1 MKIIIVG
8 SGKVGYAIARQLA
21 QEKHDITMV
30 DNEIAH
36 LSRAD
41 STLDVMCIHGSGAS
55 VSVLMDAGARTADL
69 VIAVT
74 GADDT
79 NMVCC
84 LLAKSLGARHTVAR
98 VRNTEYRRDA
108 EILKREIG
116 LDMLINPDLAAAQ
129 EIARILSFPAA
140 ISVEPFAG
148 GRIDMIG
155 LQALPEDSIVGRS
168 LSESHGDRKADVLIC
183 AAQRGD
189 ECIIPNGSFVPQ
201 ADDRLYMVGAKSEL
215 QKMLKAMGRP
225 LHRVKTVALL
235 GGSRISMYLSWELAR
250 TNTHV
255 RIVEQDHEK
264 CLLLSQHLP
273 EAMIIEGDGTDNDLI
288 QAENIFGA
296 DGFVSLTG
304 RDEENLLMA
313 MSARRA
319 GVRKVLAKMTRPNYM
334 ELVQDT
340 GLGSII
346 SPKDIIANQITR
358 YVRALANSQGMAVES
373 LYKLLGGQVEALEFL
388 ATGPSDRLLH
398 VPLKDLTLRSGVLL
412 AAIVRGGATIIPGG
426 LTTIEEGDR
435 VLVIARSMGLKDLAD
450 ILACPLIRTC
460 KTSRASRRGCFF
472 APGGPISFAVERNG
486 AAGGKY
492 AEVLKPPVS
501 SSPFAA
507 ASKSDPCPEARN
519 VPSRRL
525 FMSTHIQ
532 LQRLPQRRVQC
543 RRVRF
548 LAGEKR
554 KGTHRLPDQ
563 QVDAAH
569 RPQAQPRR
577 RLQQRRP
584 PRVVHQIVHHRVPRR
599 RPQKRQVAECRA
611 ARHPQR
617 GGVDHQ
623 PALRRVP
630 RQFIQSA
637 GHGAVGVPRRQRL
650 RPADAAVTHGD
661 AGRTRLRQRMTHRRG
676 RAPRAQQQHLLP
688 AGVGSVPGQTVQK
701 SGAVRVVA
709 DGPSLPET
717 HGVHRAA
724 GRRTAVHLVQQRHDG
739 LLQGHGH
746 VAPGAPAVLRPA
758 HKVRQLTGPHRPH
771 IVAVCRPGLLYHG
784 PVDQRRQT
792 VGHRVADDIQLP
804 HTQAAPPQPA
814 WGAASRP
821 RSGAF
826 SFR

>member
-41 STLDVMCIHGSGAS
+41 STLDVMCVHGSGAS
-55 VSVLMDAGARTADL
+55 ISVLMDAGARTADL

-108 EILKREIG
+108 DILKREIG
-116 LDMLINPDLAAAQ
+116 LDMVINPDLAAAQ

-155 LQALPEDSIVGRS
+155 FQVMESDTICGIPLSQAHRLRQAE
-168 LSESHGDRKADVLIC
+168 VLIC
-183 AAQRGD
+183 AAEHQG
-189 ECIIPNGSFVPQ
+189 EYIIPDGSFTPS
-201 ADDRLYMVGAKSEL
+201 AGDRVYMLGAKPEL
-215 QKMLKAMGRP
+215 QRMLKEMGRTWQK
-225 LHRVKTVALL
+225 VKTVALL

-334 ELVQDT
+334 ELVHDT

-412 AAIVRGGATIIPGG
+412 AAIVRGDTTIIPGG

-450 ILACPLIRTC
+450 ILA
-460 KTSRASRRGCFF
+460 
-472 APGGPISFAVERNG
+472 
-486 AAGGKY
+486 
-492 AEVLKPPVS
+492 
-501 SSPFAA
+501 
-507 ASKSDPCPEARN
+507 
-519 VPSRRL
+519 
-525 FMSTHIQ
+525 
-532 LQRLPQRRVQC
+532 
-543 RRVRF
+543 
-548 LAGEKR
+548 
-554 KGTHRLPDQ
+554 
-563 QVDAAH
+563 
-569 RPQAQPRR
+569 
-577 RLQQRRP
+577 
-584 PRVVHQIVHHRVPRR
+584 
-599 RPQKRQVAECRA
+599 
-611 ARHPQR
+611 
-617 GGVDHQ
+617 
-623 PALRRVP
+623 
-630 RQFIQSA
+630 
-637 GHGAVGVPRRQRL
+637 
-650 RPADAAVTHGD
+650 
-661 AGRTRLRQRMTHRRG
+661 
-676 RAPRAQQQHLLP
+676 
-688 AGVGSVPGQTVQK
+688 
-701 SGAVRVVA
+701 
-709 DGPSLPET
+709 
-717 HGVHRAA
+717 
-724 GRRTAVHLVQQRHDG
+724 
-739 LLQGHGH
+739 
-746 VAPGAPAVLRPA
+746 
-758 HKVRQLTGPHRPH
+758 
-771 IVAVCRPGLLYHG
+771 
-784 PVDQRRQT
+784 
-792 VGHRVADDIQLP
+792 
-804 HTQAAPPQPA
+804 
-814 WGAASRP
+814 
-821 RSGAF
+821 
-826 SFR
+826 